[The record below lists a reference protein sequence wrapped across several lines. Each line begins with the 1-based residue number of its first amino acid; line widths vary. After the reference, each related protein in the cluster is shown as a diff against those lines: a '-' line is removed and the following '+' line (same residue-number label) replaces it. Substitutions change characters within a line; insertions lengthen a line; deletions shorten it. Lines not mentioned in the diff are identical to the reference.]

1 MKWVKDK
8 TGRFAQ
14 RPHYLPEELDLECE
28 TLMSAFLLD
37 RHGRVQYPVSTDDLT
52 VLIET
57 QVSDLD
63 LYSDLSA
70 EEGEVE
76 GVTDFF
82 PGGKRPKVRIARRL
96 TEDQRMANRL
106 RTTLTHELGHV
117 KFHAFMFDAP
127 RSGLLFEPPSLQM
140 TNKCKRDNMLE
151 ARQTDWMEWQ
161 AGFACGA
168 FLMPSTALNQTV
180 RALFDR
186 SDAPVI
192 AMQPSSAEGQ
202 FLITTLTERFG
213 VSRDAARVRLL
224 QKGILTESASSQP
237 LFN

>member
-14 RPHYLPEELDLECE
+14 RPHYLPEELDVECE
-28 TLMSAFLLD
+28 TMISAFLLD

-82 PGGKRPKVRIARRL
+82 SGKRPKVRIARRL
-96 TEDQRMANRL
+96 TEDERMANRL
-106 RTTLTHELGHV
+106 RTTLTHELGHL
-117 KFHAFMFDAP
+117 KFHTCMFDAA
-127 RSGLLFEPPSLQM
+127 RSGLLFEPASPRL

-151 ARQTDWMEWQ
+151 ASQSDWMEWQ

-168 FLMPSTALNQTV
+168 FLMPSAAVAQTV
-180 RALFDR
+180 REFIDR
-186 SDAPVI
+186 LGAPIVR
-192 AMQPSSAEGQ
+192 MQLSSVEGQ
-202 FLITTLTERFG
+202 SLVTALTERFA

-224 QKGILTESASSQP
+224 QKRILADSAPSGT
-237 LFN
+237 LFS

>member
-14 RPHYLPEELDLECE
+14 RPHYHPEELDVECE
-28 TLMSAFLLD
+28 AMVSAFLLE
-37 RHGRVQYPVSTDDLT
+37 RHSRVQYPVSTDDLT

-82 PGGKRPKVRIARRL
+82 SGKRPKVRIAKRL
-96 TEDQRMANRL
+96 TEDERMANRL

-127 RSGLLFEPPSLQM
+127 RSGLLFEPPSLQV

-168 FLMPSTALNQTV
+168 FLMPSTALTQTL
-180 RALFDR
+180 REFFDR
-186 SDAPVI
+186 LGAPTT
-192 AMQPSSAEGQ
+192 AMQLSSVEGQ
-202 FLITTLTERFG
+202 SLITTLTERFG

-224 QKGILTESASSQP
+224 QKRILTESASSPP

>member
-8 TGRFAQ
+8 TGRFTQ
-14 RPHYLPEELDLECE
+14 RPHYLPEELDIECE
-28 TLMSAFLLD
+28 TMVFAFLLE

-52 VLIET
+52 VLIEA

-82 PGGKRPKVRIARRL
+82 PGKRPKVRISKHL
-96 TEDQRMANRL
+96 SENERMANRF

-127 RSGLLFEPPSLQM
+127 RSGLLFEPASLQA

-168 FLMPSTALNQTV
+168 FLMPSTVLTQTV
-180 RALFDR
+180 REFCDR
-186 SDAPVI
+186 SGSPTMT
-192 AMQPSSAEGQ
+192 MQLSSAAGQ
-202 FLITTLTERFG
+202 SLIATITERFG

-224 QKGILTESASSQP
+224 QKKILVESASSP
-237 LFN
+237 ALFS

>member
-14 RPHYLPEELDLECE
+14 RPHYLPEELDIECE
-28 TLMSAFLLD
+28 TMVSAFLLE

-82 PGGKRPKVRIARRL
+82 PGKRPKVRIAKHL
-96 TEDQRMANRL
+96 SENEWMANRF

-127 RSGLLFEPPSLQM
+127 RSGLLFEPASLLV

-168 FLMPSTALNQTV
+168 FLMPSTVLTQTV
-180 RALFDR
+180 CEFFDR
-186 SDAPVI
+186 LGSPTMT
-192 AMQPSSAEGQ
+192 MQPSSTEGPS
-202 FLITTLTERFG
+202 LIATITERFS

-224 QKGILTESASSQP
+224 QKRILADSASSP
-237 LFN
+237 ALFS

>member
-14 RPHYLPEELDLECE
+14 RPHYLPGELDVECE
-28 TLMSAFLLD
+28 TMISAFLID

-57 QVSDLD
+57 LVSDLD

-82 PGGKRPKVRIARRL
+82 PGKRPNVSIAKRL
-96 TEDQRMANRL
+96 TEDERMMNRL

-127 RSGLLFEPPSLQM
+127 RSGLLFEPASPQL

-151 ARQTDWMEWQ
+151 ARQSDWMEWQ

-168 FLMPSTALNQTV
+168 FLMPSTAVAQTV
-180 RALFDR
+180 HEFIDHLG
-186 SDAPVI
+186 APIVR
-192 AMQPSSAEGQ
+192 MQLSSAEGQ
-202 FLITTLTERFG
+202 SLVTALTERFA

-224 QKGILTESASSQP
+224 QKGILADSAPSGT
-237 LFN
+237 LFS

>member
-8 TGRFAQ
+8 TGRFVQ
-14 RPHYLPEELDLECE
+14 RPHYLPEELDIECE
-28 TLMSAFLLD
+28 TMVSTFLLE
-37 RHGRVQYPVSTDDLT
+37 RHGRVHYPVCTDDLT

-57 QVSDLD
+57 QISDLD
-63 LYSDLSA
+63 LYSDLSS

-82 PGGKRPKVRIARRL
+82 PGKRPKVRISKHL
-96 TEDQRMANRL
+96 SENERMANRF

-117 KFHAFMFDAP
+117 RFHAFMFDAP
-127 RSGLLFEPPSLQM
+127 RSGLLFEPASLGV

-151 ARQTDWMEWQ
+151 ARQADWMEWQ

-168 FLMPSTALNQTV
+168 FLMPSTVLTQTV
-180 RALFDR
+180 REFCGRLG
-186 SDAPVI
+186 SSTMT
-192 AMQPSSAEGQ
+192 MQLSSAKGQ
-202 FLITTLTERFG
+202 SLIGAITERFG

-224 QKGILTESASSQP
+224 QKRILAESASSP
-237 LFN
+237 ALFN